1 MGENGIKIKVGK
13 IPQKMEKNP
22 KIAPEFPK
30 KRGKRESLGEWGQF
44 WGEILEIGQ
53 EKMKVTP
60 KMSPLGGGHP
70 KKCQEGEK
78 MGKKEPKLEKGG
90 KKRGGMKGMEE
101 LKKKGWKKE
110 GKKGNGGEK
119 GNERMKKKENKKK
132 GKEKKKD
139 PKKEEK

>member
-1 MGENGIKIKVGK
+1 MGEGPGAILRGRGIKMGENGIKIKVGK

-60 KMSPLGGGHP
+60 KMSPWGGGGHP
-70 KKCQEGEK
+70 KKCQEGKK
-78 MGKKEPKLEKGG
+78 MGKKGAKIG
-90 KKRGGMKGMEE
+90 KR
-101 LKKKGWKKE
+101 
-110 GKKGNGGEK
+110 
-119 GNERMKKKENKKK
+119 RKKKEV
-132 GKEKKKD
+132 E
-139 PKKEEK
+139 